1 MGKIILIIISVF
13 ILYKCTGGGLGTAK
27 VFGPPDELPLS
38 RYEDVYVNVWF
49 RFPGGDKDYN
59 LGRTKGAAS
68 CGSIAYDYAASK
80 GLGNNSGWSYVCCT
94 EEDGSECYRK
104 IR

>member
-1 MGKIILIIISVF
+1 MLKIIGIIMLVF
-13 ILYKCTGGGLGTAK
+13 ILYECSGGGYGTDNL
-27 VFGPPDELPLS
+27 FGPPDELPLS
-38 RYEDVYVNVWF
+38 RYEDVYVHVWF
-49 RFPGGDKDYN
+49 TFPDGDQSYD

-68 CGSIAYDYAASK
+68 CGAIAHDYAASK
-80 GLGNNSGWSYVCCT
+80 QLSYNSGWSYVCCT